1 MGDVALC
8 ELAGCGGL
16 LQTVLELWRL
26 SSVGTSQH
34 QGDQTH
40 SQCIS
45 LNFGAGA
52 GGSLGAVAVAEAC
65 HVFKGLL

>member
-8 ELAGCGGL
+8 LLAGGGGL
-16 LQTVLELWRL
+16 PETLLILWRR

-52 GGSLGAVAVAEAC
+52 GCSLGAGAVAEAC
-65 HVFKGLL
+65 HGFKGLL